1 MASEGAALS
10 SAPAPPPTS
19 TREVLGLPRPFWV
32 LWFGTLCN
40 RIGTFAAPFLVIYM
54 TERQGMSV
62 TTAGLLITLQ
72 GAGMM
77 VSNIIGGFLADRF
90 QRRVVIAAGLFLTT
104 VVLLLLVAADTV
116 ARLAC
121 VVVLL
126 GLVGDLHRPGLNA
139 LVADLVPKNRRVRA
153 YSMLHWASNLGIPV
167 AGVVGG
173 LLSRNH
179 LPLLLVFDAATT
191 ALFAVI
197 VLLGTPGRSAR
208 SESTPDGTDGLGP
221 AEPDSDKGANP
232 TAANSRRDVLLRD
245 PLLLGFLLVSCGVF
259 AVYFQNF
266 TTLPLSIV
274 NGGMTA
280 ADYGF
285 AIACNGIVVA
295 VCQPLVLR
303 LLEKYSETTGLVV
316 SYALTCGGFALT
328 GLVGNLPLLI
338 ATVVVWSLGEIGFT
352 SLGPAFV
359 SRLAPERLRAR
370 YQGIYG
376 SGVSAAALLAPLG
389 GASLYGLGS
398 GVLWGTCAV
407 IGVAAVVTQLL
418 ISRAADRRLPTA
430 AKEPA

>member
-1 MASEGAALS
+1 MAHERAALS
-10 SAPAPPPTS
+10 STPEPPPTD

-32 LWFGTLCN
+32 LWSGTLCN
-40 RIGTFAAPFLVIYM
+40 RVGTFAAPFLVIYM

-62 TTAGLLITLQ
+62 ATAGLLITLQ

-77 VSNIIGGFLADRF
+77 VSNIVGGFLADRF
-90 QRRVVIAAGLFLTT
+90 QRRLVIASGLFLTT

-116 ARLAC
+116 AQLAC

-139 LVADLVPKNRRVRA
+139 LVADLVPENRRVRA

-173 LLSRNH
+173 LLSRDH
-179 LPLLLVFDAATT
+179 LPLLLVADAATT
-191 ALFAVI
+191 ALFGVV
-197 VLLGTPGRSAR
+197 VLLGAVGRPAG
-208 SESTPDGTDGLGP
+208 SEPVPDRTEGLGP
-221 AEPDSDKGANP
+221 VQAEGVDPSATG
-232 TAANSRRDVLLRD
+232 SRRDVLLRD
-245 PLLLGFLLVSCGVF
+245 PLLLGFLLVTCGVF

-303 LLEKYSETTGLVV
+303 LMEKHSETTGLVV

-338 ATVVVWSLGEIGFT
+338 VTVVVWSLGEIGFT

-376 SGVSAAALLAPLG
+376 SGISAAALLAPLG
-389 GASLYGLGS
+389 GASLYGLGP

-407 IGVAAVVTQLL
+407 IGAAAVVTQLF
-418 ISRAADRRLPTA
+418 ISRAADRRLPA
-430 AKEPA
+430 AVKEAA

>member
-1 MASEGAALS
+1 M
-10 SAPAPPPTS
+10 
-19 TREVLGLPRPFWV
+19 LGLPRAFWG
-32 LWFGTLCN
+32 LWFGALCN
-40 RIGTFAAPFLVIYM
+40 RIGTFAAPFLVIYL
-54 TERQGMSV
+54 TDRQGMSA
-62 TTAGLLITLQ
+62 TMAGLLITLQ

-77 VSNIIGGFLADRF
+77 ASNIIGGFLADRF
-90 QRRVVIAAGLFLTT
+90 RRRVVIASGLFLTSA
-104 VVLLLLVAADTV
+104 VLLLLVAADTV
-116 ARLAC
+116 TRLAC

-126 GLVGDLHRPGLNA
+126 GVVGDLHRPGLNA
-139 LVADLVPKNRRVRA
+139 LVADLVPENRRVRA

-179 LPLLLVFDAATT
+179 LPLLLVADAATT

-197 VLLGTPGRSAR
+197 VLLGAPGQSTKDASALDERDRLSPTQSDSAR
-208 SESTPDGTDGLGP
+208 G
-221 AEPDSDKGANP
+221 ADS
-232 TAANSRRDVLLRD
+232 TAAADSRHDVLLRD
-245 PLLLGFLLVSCGVF
+245 PLLLAFLLVSCGVF

-328 GLVGNLPLLI
+328 GLVENLPLLI
-338 ATVVVWSLGEIGFT
+338 ATVAVWSLGEIGFT

-376 SGVSAAALLAPLG
+376 SGISAAALLAPLG

-407 IGVAAVVTQLL
+407 IGIAAVATQLL
-418 ISRAADRRLPTA
+418 ISRAADRRLPPTA
-430 AKEPA
+430 AKEQG